1 MISHLPGKCIVFHKI
16 SSVLRTIPHPKPSRT
31 LQMKNCPQPHLTSDC
46 GSGDW
51 KSLVWTQSCTGPGPD
66 VGQNCRH
73 LLSYSPGPG
82 GEQDPALAHKKLM
95 ATVGGGQ
102 VCHRGTQCKLGREAQ
117 LCKRGDI
124 SSPRSGLRGGRMVS
138 HSQNSS
144 LLRPQNVT
152 LFGHRDLA
160 DAAG

>member
-1 MISHLPGKCIVFHKI
+1 MGGRVTQVSWVLPRSPQRSDLFLLQTPGLCIFFPSASLPSSLSLLFPSPSPIS
-16 SSVLRTIPHPKPSRT
+16 
-31 LQMKNCPQPHLTSDC
+31 LT
-46 GSGDW
+46 
-51 KSLVWTQSCTGPGPD
+51 
-66 VGQNCRH
+66 QNCRH

-124 SSPRSGLRGGRMVS
+124 SSPRSGFRGGRMVS

-152 LFGHRDLA
+152 LFGHRDLS

>member
-1 MISHLPGKCIVFHKI
+1 MSWVLPRSPQRSDLFLLQTPGLCIFFASASLP
-16 SSVLRTIPHPKPSRT
+16 SSLSLLFPSPSPISRT
-31 LQMKNCPQPHLTSDC
+31 
-46 GSGDW
+46 
-51 KSLVWTQSCTGPGPD
+51 
-66 VGQNCRH
+66 QNCRH
-73 LLSYSPGPG
+73 LPCYSPGPG
-82 GEQDPALAHKKLM
+82 GEQDPALAHKKLV

-124 SSPRSGLRGGRMVS
+124 SSPRSGLWGGRMVS
-138 HSQNSS
+138 HSQNSR